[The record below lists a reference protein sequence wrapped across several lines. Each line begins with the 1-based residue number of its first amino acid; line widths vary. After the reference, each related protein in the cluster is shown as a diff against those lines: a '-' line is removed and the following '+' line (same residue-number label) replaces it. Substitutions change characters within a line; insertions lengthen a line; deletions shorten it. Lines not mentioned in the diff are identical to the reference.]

1 MSLFKKCS
9 FVNKHGICEWGL
21 LSLYGHEE
29 ILVNSSSL
37 NCKKKLALVLS
48 KIQVSDLGPSWPSC
62 FSVIKSQDLMA
73 KGKAFSKQQ
82 SFKFAETEIICSQQN
97 NVAKLNDKFLS
108 LKG

>member
-1 MSLFKKCS
+1 
-9 FVNKHGICEWGL
+9 
-21 LSLYGHEE
+21 
-29 ILVNSSSL
+29 
-37 NCKKKLALVLS
+37 
-48 KIQVSDLGPSWPSC
+48 
-62 FSVIKSQDLMA
+62 MA